1 MFSVFGEFTPIL
13 IQIWSFYNHSNTATK
28 IISLMFA
35 LYFQEMPFIYPV
47 LRALRLKGMAGNL
60 ANI

>member
-1 MFSVFGEFTPIL
+1 MIL
-13 IQIWSFYNHSNTATK
+13 LDLLKISTDFYNHSNTATK